1 MHTLAVYGS
10 SRRGDAAL
18 REMARVARERGDR
31 LTIVSVAYQEVG
43 MARCCGLHS
52 SVWNEVCCEL
62 ARDDL
67 KKALA
72 AVDRD
77 EGVELAV
84 VIHTGR
90 HAADAVVDEARAR
103 CADEIILVDPHASGL
118 GVLERRRLRRRS
130 PVPVTE

>member
-18 REMARVARERGDR
+18 RKISRVARGRGDR
-31 LTIVSVAYQEVG
+31 LTIVSVAYQEAG
-43 MARCCGLHS
+43 IARRCGLHS
-52 SVWNEVCCEL
+52 SVWNEICREL
-62 ARDDL
+62 AQDDL
-67 KKALA
+67 EKAFA

-90 HAADAVVDEARAR
+90 HPADALVDQARAR
-103 CADEIILVDPHASGL
+103 GADEIILVDPHASGL
-118 GVLERRRLRRRS
+118 GALERRRLRRRS
-130 PVPVTE
+130 PVPVTV